1 MRRVGTLAAAIVL
14 GALSA
19 SAVEV
24 REAHYVMGTVLEVT
38 LEAPDVEQGRRWVRD
53 AVGVA
58 RRLDRE
64 LTTYDAKSP
73 LSRFNRAAGTGES
86 ALPPDLYRVLAE
98 SRSLWQATGGV
109 FDPSVGPLLRFWSEA
124 ARVDRMPTDAEIAA
138 ARARIGLD
146 KLRIV
151 PPNRAALPAGMGIDL
166 GGVGKGYAVDR
177 MVERLRELGVPA
189 AYVSFGESSLR
200 AFGSPPGKQ
209 GWEVWIRRGRE
220 RLGPLRLVD
229 AALST
234 SRSLARVRTIGK
246 TRVGDIIDP
255 RNGRPLATKCQ
266 ASVRS
271 GSATEAEAWSKA
283 LLIDPDRTFAV
294 FERGEGLAGFL
305 VCADA
310 VRASPL
316 FAGLVPD

>member
-1 MRRVGTLAAAIVL
+1 MRRVGAIAAIVL
-14 GALSA
+14 VALSA
-19 SAVEV
+19 GAGEV
-24 REAHYVMGTVLEVT
+24 REAHYVMGTVLELT
-38 LEAPDVEQGRRWVRD
+38 LEAPDVEQGRRWIRE

-64 LTTYDAKSP
+64 LTTYDAESP
-73 LSRFNRAAGTGES
+73 LSRFNRAAGTGETT
-86 ALPPDLYRVLAE
+86 LPSDLYRVLAE

-109 FDPSVGPLLRFWSEA
+109 FDPSVGPLLRFWSDA
-124 ARVDRMPTDAEIAA
+124 ARVDRLPTDAEIVA
-138 ARARIGLD
+138 ARAQIGFE
-146 KLRIV
+146 KLRLV
-151 PPNRAALPAGMGIDL
+151 PPDRAALPAGMAIDL

-177 MVERLRELGVPA
+177 MVERLRELGAPA

-200 AFGSPPGKQ
+200 AFGSPPGRQ
-209 GWEVWIRRGRE
+209 GWEVWIRRGRGRVGPI
-220 RLGPLRLVD
+220 RLTD

-234 SRSLARVRTIGK
+234 SRSLARVRTIGQ

-255 RNGRPLATKCQ
+255 RSGRPLATKCQ
-266 ASVRS
+266 ASVWS

-283 LLIDPDRTFAV
+283 LLIDPDRTFAG
-294 FERGEGLAGFL
+294 FERGGNLAGFL

-316 FAGLVPD
+316 FAGLVQ